1 MAGVHLLDKLIG
13 SEFPEF
19 RGPADVEAFE
29 ATPYADRIAASNTY
43 EALKIGTSFDPQ
55 LPALHFLREGTPE
68 ETPETLTHG
77 QFFARV
83 TQTANLLHDLG
94 VGPRDTVSILLP
106 LIPQNYFAVFGAEA
120 AGIVNPVN
128 SFLEPGQ
135 IADILK
141 AAETRVLIALGPA
154 SGSDIWEKVQ
164 AIRGELPNLK
174 AILQVAGPGDE
185 ADGVLPFDSLLE
197 NQPGDRLVSGREIA
211 ADEIAAFF
219 HTGGTTGLPKL
230 VRHTHG
236 NQVYQAW
243 AMNLMLRA
251 RAGVSLLCGLPLF
264 HVGGSLTQLLAP
276 VCAAQNVVVLTPA
289 GFRNPA
295 VIRNF
300 WGLVERYRPAVIGA
314 VPTVFSA
321 VLSTPFEGLDLSSL
335 EYVSGG
341 GSAIPVEVGK
351 ALQELTGTPVLE
363 VYGMTETSSVH
374 TIAYAHRDV
383 RLGSVGHAVPYSRV
397 RTVELDGEGA
407 YRRDCGPDEIGVV
420 TMQGP
425 GVFQGYLSESH
436 NRSAFVEPGW
446 VNSGDLGRLDG
457 EGYLWIT
464 GRAKD
469 IIIRGGHNID
479 PLPVEEILYGHPGV
493 ELAALV
499 GRPDAY
505 AGEMPV
511 AYVQPKPGVAVDA
524 DELLALIRKR
534 TPERAAVP
542 GEVIL
547 LDPLPLTPVGKVFKP
562 ALRWDSARR
571 VFSTILA
578 PLAESGLE
586 AEVQVNAHP
595 LHGTLATVTLSGV
608 DGGGREAAEEQ
619 VHELLD
625 PFTIRHEIVWG

>member
-1 MAGVHLLDKLIG
+1 M
-13 SEFPEF
+13 
-19 RGPADVEAFE
+19 
-29 ATPYADRIAASNTY
+29 
-43 EALKIGTSFDPQ
+43 
-55 LPALHFLREGTPE
+55 
-68 ETPETLTHG
+68 
-77 QFFARV
+77 
-83 TQTANLLHDLG
+83 
-94 VGPRDTVSILLP
+94 
-106 LIPQNYFAVFGAEA
+106 
-120 AGIVNPVN
+120 
-128 SFLEPGQ
+128 
-135 IADILK
+135 
-141 AAETRVLIALGPA
+141 
-154 SGSDIWEKVQ
+154 
-164 AIRGELPNLK
+164 
-174 AILQVAGPGDE
+174 
-185 ADGVLPFDSLLE
+185 
-197 NQPGDRLVSGREIA
+197 
-211 ADEIAAFF
+211 
-219 HTGGTTGLPKL
+219 
-230 VRHTHG
+230 
-236 NQVYQAW
+236 
-243 AMNLMLRA
+243 
-251 RAGVSLLCGLPLF
+251 
-264 HVGGSLTQLLAP
+264 
-276 VCAAQNVVVLTPA
+276 
-289 GFRNPA
+289 
-295 VIRNF
+295 
-300 WGLVERYRPAVIGA
+300 
-314 VPTVFSA
+314 
-321 VLSTPFEGLDLSSL
+321 
-335 EYVSGG
+335 
-341 GSAIPVEVGK
+341 
-351 ALQELTGTPVLE
+351 
-363 VYGMTETSSVH
+363 H
-374 TIAYAHRDV
+374 TIAYAHRQA

-425 GVFQGYLSESH
+425 GVFQGYLSENH
-436 NRSAFVEPGW
+436 NRNAFVEPGW

-524 DELLALIRKR
+524 DELLALIRER

-571 VFSTILA
+571 VFSAILA
-578 PLAESGLE
+578 PLAESGLK

-608 DGGGREAAEEQ
+608 DGGGREAAERQ

-625 PFTIRHEIVWG
+625 PFTIRHEIAWV